1 MLGCF
6 VRPHE
11 GEAKCSP
18 NTHTHRIK
26 LEEEN
31 KKSKISSAPNIL
43 KFLYMK
49 MARDPSA
56 NHRLSVAT
64 FSIKSSCLFAFLSML
79 LTIALFLPIEAVNN
93 KTQDE
98 HVHVKLSQGRN
109 PFISISLFL

>member
-1 MLGCF
+1 MF
-6 VRPHE
+6 KPFPRR
-11 GEAKCSP
+11 K
-18 NTHTHRIK
+18 T
-26 LEEEN
+26 EEEN

-56 NHRLSVAT
+56 NYRLSVAT
-64 FSIKSSCLFAFLSML
+64 FSIKSSWLFAFLSML

-109 PFISISLFL
+109 PSISISLFL